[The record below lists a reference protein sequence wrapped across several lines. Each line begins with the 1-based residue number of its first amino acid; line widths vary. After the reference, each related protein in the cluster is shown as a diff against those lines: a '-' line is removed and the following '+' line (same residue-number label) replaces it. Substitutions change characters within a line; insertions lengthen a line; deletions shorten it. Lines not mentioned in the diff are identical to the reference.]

1 MTTHTIMKIRILA
14 FLFLVGLIS
23 ACETGPKGT
32 QITGTISDAGNMQ
45 VRLERVKLSSA
56 AMMMGQADT
65 DASGTFELGFEN
77 LLEPG
82 LYRLSFGQQ
91 AAALVLDGTE
101 KSINITGELAKM
113 RTQDFNIEGSSSTAE
128 LNAAMKDYYARKL
141 TPKDIIEKSKAY
153 ANPFTGMQLALGT
166 LGPRPEFMA
175 VHEELQKQLSAKYP
189 ESDYIAEYGNVVA
202 QLKQQKA
209 RSQASAKVAIGQP
222 APDIVL
228 PDPDGKEYKLS
239 DLKGSVVLLDFWASW
254 CGPCRKANPH
264 VVELYDKYK
273 DKGFTVFSVSLDGVD
288 ERTKKRFSDP
298 NQLDAQMKN
307 SKRRWLN
314 AIEKDNLKWE
324 YHVSDLKKWDC
335 APAREYGVRSIPRTF
350 LIDKEGNIAAINPRY
365 DLEQQLLKVL

>member
-1 MTTHTIMKIRILA
+1 MKIKILA

-32 QITGTISDAGNMQ
+32 QISGTVSDAGNMQ

-56 AMMMGQADT
+56 AMMMGQADA
-65 DASGTFELGFEN
+65 DASGTFELGFETM
-77 LLEPG
+77 LEPG

-101 KSINITGELAKM
+101 KSINITGELAKL
-113 RTQDFNIEGSSSTAE
+113 RTQDFNIEGSPSTAE

-141 TPKDIIEKSKAY
+141 TPKDIIEKSKSY

-166 LGPRPEFMA
+166 LGPRPEFVE
-175 VHEELQKQLSAKYP
+175 VHDALQKQLSAKYP

-202 QLKQQKA
+202 QLNQQKA
-209 RSQASAKVAIGQP
+209 RTQASAKVAVGQP

-239 DLKGSVVLLDFWASW
+239 DLKGKVVLLDFWASW

-288 ERTKKRFSDP
+288 ERTKSRFSDP

-365 DLEQQLLKVL
+365 DLEEQLLKVL